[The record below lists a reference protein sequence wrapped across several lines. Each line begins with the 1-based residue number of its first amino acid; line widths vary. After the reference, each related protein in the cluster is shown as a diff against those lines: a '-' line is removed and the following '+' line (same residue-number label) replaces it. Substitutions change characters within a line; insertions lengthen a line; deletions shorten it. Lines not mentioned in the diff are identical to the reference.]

1 MDDKIKNFVDEKNT
15 TKIVNALCDMD
26 FLEFNQ
32 IVEDSGIPIT
42 RLLGYIDG
50 SEKIT
55 TLDKEKLIPHLS
67 RLSEMPEDKIHSDE
81 NVVETYSSLKN
92 FLERKPDKF

>member
-1 MDDKIKNFVDEKNT
+1 MDDKVKFYVDEKTT

-32 IVEDSGIPIT
+32 IVEDSKIPIT
-42 RLLGYIDG
+42 RLLGFIDG
-50 SEKIT
+50 SDKIT
-55 TLDKEKLIPHLS
+55 TLDEEKLIPHLS
-67 RLSEMPEDKIHSDE
+67 RLSEMPDDKVHSDG

-92 FLERKPDKF
+92 FLEGKPDRS